1 MLQRRAALQR
11 GAAAVCQSEKRML
24 ERLANARALAAA
36 VRRYEKPPACAA
48 ADHRGKI
55 GGSVAAINALFT
67 YIYAGLNL
75 NWCWF

>member
-1 MLQRRAALQR
+1 MQRRATLQR
-11 GAAAVCQSEKRML
+11 GAAAVCRNEKQML
-24 ERLANARALAAA
+24 ERLASARALAAA
-36 VRRYEKPPACAA
+36 VRQCEKPPAYAA
-48 ADHRGKI
+48 ADHRGRI